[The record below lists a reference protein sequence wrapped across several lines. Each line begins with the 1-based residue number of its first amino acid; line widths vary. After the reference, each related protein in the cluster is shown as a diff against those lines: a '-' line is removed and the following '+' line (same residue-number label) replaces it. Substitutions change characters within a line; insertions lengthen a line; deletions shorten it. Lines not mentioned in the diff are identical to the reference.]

1 MSMWKEEQL
10 ARSLVYQH
18 LKTTSPALACEFK
31 IKYKPQRTNLQWK
44 EVLSKWREDQLARN
58 LVYNHLK
65 LVAPSLAVEF
75 KNKYMSWLIE
85 QRTLIKI
92 CMSIL
97 GNLSKHEIGN
107 IHQNLLSSK
116 KCLSPEGSLSSGEQD
131 SEDAFRTEEVEK
143 TRRASTSEK
152 KVVTVAVE
160 LKRGCNPR
168 QNKITECERAV
179 MNNDTGWFF

>member
-1 MSMWKEEQL
+1 MDSIKYPQADQFKYEPMRTNVMGHKVMSMWKEEQL

-18 LKTTSPALACEFK
+18 LKTISPPLACEFK
-31 IKYKPQRTNLQWK
+31 VKYQPQRVSLQWK

-92 CMSIL
+92 CMSTL

-116 KCLSPEGSLSSGEQD
+116 KCLSPESSISSGEQD
-131 SEDAFRTEEVEK
+131 SILYYCLQLCHIFVHALSCDAF
-143 TRRASTSEK
+143 
-152 KVVTVAVE
+152 
-160 LKRGCNPR
+160 L
-168 QNKITECERAV
+168 
-179 MNNDTGWFF
+179 FFH